1 MSSIIYDS
9 APLEERIHRSLSDT
23 FKHRAI
29 ETAQDV
35 ITGKRDALVAE
46 VDNWEDFRDHAA
58 AIRDHVLANLDY
70 YVREFATNAEKNGAH
85 VYFAPT
91 DTDALECILDIF
103 EDLGATSCV
112 KSKSMMTEEIGLNK
126 FLEKHGISAIE
137 TDCAEH
143 IIQTAGNA
151 PSHIV
156 VPALHF
162 DRTSIR
168 DLYHE
173 RKGYEGTNDPE
184 EITRFLRKILR
195 PEFMNASVGVTG
207 CNFGVAETGSCT
219 LVSNEGNARMTS
231 SIPETQ
237 IIVMGTERI
246 VPDLRSLDV
255 FMKLLVRSAVGAKI
269 SGSFSVNTG
278 PRREGEA
285 DGPKNVHIVIVNN
298 GRTNILGSEFRPML
312 RCIRCGACMNSCPVY
327 RHITG
332 HGYGSIY
339 PGPMGI
345 VLTPLLVGYKE
356 TAKLP
361 YACSL
366 CGSCADVCPVK
377 IPLPALIA
385 QHRRNIV
392 SMGYVSPAEKAVF
405 TAAAATF
412 SSRALYGMATSV
424 APSIMKVLTGNTNQ
438 IDKSTTFIPVLN
450 GWTASR
456 NLDPMNKQ
464 KFRSWFAQHKKQEA
478 EAKRA
483 KTAQEISAAA
493 SRIHSALGQNPTDRK
508 SVPTNGTSNDG
519 SNGASLPTASVRK
532 ED

>member
-1 MSSIIYDS
+1 MSSIIYDN

-23 FKHRAI
+23 FKHHAI

-70 YVREFATNAEKNGAH
+70 YVREFATNAEKNGAK

-91 DTDALECILDIF
+91 DTDALDCILDIF
-103 EDLGATSCV
+103 EDLGAKSCV

-126 FLEKHGISAIE
+126 FLEKHGISTIE

-168 DLYHE
+168 DLYRE
-173 RKGYEGTNDPE
+173 RKGYTGSDDPE

-219 LVSNEGNARMTS
+219 LVSNEGNARMAS

-237 IIVMGTERI
+237 IVVMGTERI

-255 FMKLLVRSAVGAKI
+255 MMKLLVRSAVGAKI
-269 SGSFSVNTG
+269 SGSFSINTG
-278 PRREGEA
+278 PRRKGEA

-298 GRTNILGSEFRPML
+298 GRTKILDSEFRPML

-356 TAKLP
+356 AGKLP

-377 IPLPALIA
+377 IPLPALIS

-392 SMGYVSPAEKAVF
+392 ALGYVSPAEKAVF
-405 TAAAATF
+405 SAAAATF
-412 SSRALYGMATSV
+412 SSRALYGMATAV
-424 APSIMKVLTGNTNQ
+424 APSIMKALTGNTNQ
-438 IDKSTTFIPVLN
+438 IDRSSTFIPVLN

-456 NLDPMNKQ
+456 NLDPMHQQ
-464 KFRSWFAQHKKQEA
+464 KFRSWFVKHKKEEA
-478 EAKRA
+478 CRQRKETAKA
-483 KTAQEISAAA
+483 VSSAAQRVNA
-493 SRIHSALGQNPTDRK
+493 SAPSQTT
-508 SVPTNGTSNDG
+508 TNTESP
-519 SNGASLPTASVRK
+519 ARK
-532 ED
+532 EN

>member
-1 MSSIIYDS
+1 MSAIIYDN
-9 APLEERIHRSLSDT
+9 APLEDRVHRALSDT

-35 ITGKRDALVAE
+35 ITGKRNALVAE
-46 VDNWEDFRDHAA
+46 VDNWEDFREHAA
-58 AIRDHVLANLDY
+58 AIRDHVLSNLDY

-91 DTDALECILDIF
+91 DTDALDCILDIF
-103 EDLGATSCV
+103 QDLGATSCV
-112 KSKSMMTEEIGLNK
+112 KSKSMMTEEIGLNA
-126 FLEKHGISAIE
+126 FLKDHGISAIE

-162 DRTSIR
+162 DRSSIR
-168 DLYHE
+168 DLYRE
-173 RKGYEGTNDPE
+173 RKGYTGSDDPE

-195 PEFMNASVGVTG
+195 PEFMSASVGVTG

-219 LVSNEGNARMTS
+219 LVSNEGNARMAS

-237 IIVMGTERI
+237 IIVMGVERI

-255 FMKLLVRSAVGAKI
+255 MMKLLVRSAVGAKI
-269 SGSFSVNTG
+269 SGSFSINTG

-285 DGPKNVHIVIVNN
+285 DGPKNVHIVMVNN
-298 GRTNILGSEFRPML
+298 GRTKILGSEFKSML

-345 VLTPLLVGYKE
+345 VLTPLLVGYAE
-356 TAKLP
+356 AGKLP

-366 CGSCADVCPVK
+366 CGSCANVCPVK
-377 IPLPALIA
+377 IPLPDLIA
-385 QHRRNIV
+385 QHRRNLV
-392 SMGYVSPAEKAVF
+392 SLGYVSPAEKAAF
-405 TAAAATF
+405 ATAAMTF
-412 SSRALYGMATSV
+412 SHKALYGMVTSI
-424 APSIMKVLTGNTNQ
+424 APSVMKALTGNTNQ
-438 IDKSTTFIPVLN
+438 LDKSSTVIPVLN

-456 NLDPMNKQ
+456 NLDPMNRE
-464 KFRSWFAQHKKQEA
+464 KFRTWFAKHKKERDKQQRIESA
-478 EAKRA
+478 KAISSAAKRVRQSVSQITA
-483 KTAQEISAAA
+483 KRTEE
-493 SRIHSALGQNPTDRK
+493 
-508 SVPTNGTSNDG
+508 
-519 SNGASLPTASVRK
+519 SVRPIERK
-532 ED
+532 EK

>member
-1 MSSIIYDS
+1 MSIIYDD
-9 APLEERIHRSLSDT
+9 APLEDRIHRALSDT

-46 VDNWEDFRDHAA
+46 VDNWEDFRTHAA
-58 AIRDHVLANLDY
+58 AIRDHVLENLDY
-70 YVREFATNAEKNGAH
+70 YVRQFATNAQKNGAQVH
-85 VYFAPT
+85 FAPT
-91 DTDALECILDIF
+91 DNDALDCILDIF
-103 EDLGATSCV
+103 EAEGAKSCV
-112 KSKSMMTEEIGLNK
+112 KSKSMMTEEIGLNT
-126 FLEKHGISAIE
+126 FLESHGIKPIE

-168 DLYHE
+168 NLYHE
-173 RKGYEGTNDPE
+173 QKGYEGTNDPE
-184 EITRFLRKILR
+184 EITRFLRKTLR
-195 PEFMNASVGVTG
+195 PEFMNAPIGVTG

-219 LVSNEGNARMTS
+219 LVSNEGNARMAS

-237 IIVMGTERI
+237 IVVMGTERI

-255 FMKLLVRSAVGAKI
+255 MMKLLVRSAVGAKI
-269 SGSFSVNTG
+269 SGSFSINTG
-278 PRREGEA
+278 CRREGEA

-298 GRTNILGSEFRPML
+298 GRTDILAHEFRPML

-339 PGPMGI
+339 PGPMGV
-345 VLTPLLVGYKE
+345 VLTPLLAGYEK

-366 CGSCADVCPVK
+366 CGQCAEACPVK
-377 IPLPALIA
+377 VPLPNLIS
-385 QHRRNIV
+385 QHRRNVV
-392 SMGYVSPAEKAVF
+392 SQGYVSPVEKAIF

-412 SSRALYGMATSV
+412 SNRVTYGALTAAA
-424 APSIMKVLTGNTNQ
+424 APAMKLMTGKTNQ
-438 IDKSTTFIPVLN
+438 LDRGSTWIPVLN
-450 GWTASR
+450 GWLASR
-456 NLDPMNKQ
+456 NLDTMSSK
-464 KFRSWFAQHKKQEA
+464 KFRSWFAEHKKQE
-478 EAKRA
+478 EEQKRA
-483 KTAQEISAAA
+483 ETAQ
-493 SRIHSALGQNPTDRK
+493 ALTDACR
-508 SVPTNGTSNDG
+508 NNA
-519 SNGASLPTASVRK
+519 NR
-532 ED
+532 EEN

>member
-1 MSSIIYDS
+1 MSSILYDES
-9 APLEERIHRSLSDT
+9 PLEERIHRSVTNT

-35 ITGKRDALVAE
+35 ITSKRNGLVAE
-46 VDNWEDFRDHAA
+46 VDNWEDFRQHAA
-58 AIRDHVLANLDY
+58 DIRDHVLANLDY
-70 YVREFATNAEKNGAH
+70 YVAKFATNAQEKGAH
-85 VYFAPT
+85 VHFAPK
-91 DTDALECILDIF
+91 DTDALDCILDII
-103 EDLGATSCV
+103 EEVGATSV
-112 KSKSMMTEEIGLNK
+112 IKSKSMMTEEIGLNK
-126 FLEKHGISAIE
+126 FLEAHGIHATE

-162 DRTSIR
+162 DRNSIR
-168 DLYHE
+168 DLYRE
-173 RKGYEGTNDPE
+173 RCGYTGTEDPE
-184 EITRFLRKILR
+184 EITHFLRKILR
-195 PEFMNASVGVTG
+195 PEFMNASVGITG
-207 CNFGVAETGSCT
+207 CNFAVAETGSCT

-237 IIVMGTERI
+237 IVVMGVERI

-255 FMKLLVRSAVGAKI
+255 MMKLLVRSAVGAKI
-269 SGSFSVNTG
+269 SGSFSINTG

-298 GRTNILGSEFRPML
+298 GRTKILGSDFRPML

-345 VLTPLLVGYKE
+345 VLTPLLEGYE
-356 TAKLP
+356 TTAKLP

-366 CGSCADVCPVK
+366 CGSCAEVCPVK
-377 IPLPALIA
+377 IPLPHLIS

-392 SMGYVSPAEKAVF
+392 AQGYVSPVEKAIF
-405 TAAAATF
+405 DTAAATF
-412 SSRALYGMATSV
+412 SSRTLYGIATTAAS
-424 APSIMKVLTGNTNQ
+424 PLMRLITGQTNQ
-438 IDKSTTFIPVLN
+438 IDKSSTIIPLLN

-456 NLDPMNKQ
+456 NLNPVSKQ
-464 KFRSWFAQHKKQEA
+464 KFRSWFAQHKKEQQLEQRSEAAQAVSQAVNHVREKIQRSAQPDVQEA
-478 EAKRA
+478 
-483 KTAQEISAAA
+483 
-493 SRIHSALGQNPTDRK
+493 QNLQT
-508 SVPTNGTSNDG
+508 TTG
-519 SNGASLPTASVRK
+519 K

>member
-1 MSSIIYDS
+1 MSSIIYDN

-23 FKHRAI
+23 FKHHAI

-35 ITGKRDALVAE
+35 ITGKRDSLVAE

-70 YVREFATNAEKNGAH
+70 YVREFATNAEKNGAK

-91 DTDALECILDIF
+91 DTDALDCILDIF
-103 EDLGATSCV
+103 EDLGAKSCV

-168 DLYHE
+168 DLYRE
-173 RKGYEGTNDPE
+173 RKGYTGSDDPE

-219 LVSNEGNARMTS
+219 LVSNEGNARMAS

-237 IIVMGTERI
+237 IVVMGTERI

-255 FMKLLVRSAVGAKI
+255 MMKLLVRSAVGAKI
-269 SGSFSVNTG
+269 SGSFSINTG
-278 PRREGEA
+278 PRRKGEA

-298 GRTNILGSEFRPML
+298 GRTKILGSEFRPML

-356 TAKLP
+356 AGKLP

-377 IPLPALIA
+377 IPLPALIS

-392 SMGYVSPAEKAVF
+392 SLGYVSPAEKAVF
-405 TAAAATF
+405 SAAAATF
-412 SSRALYGMATSV
+412 SSRALYGMATAV
-424 APSIMKVLTGNTNQ
+424 APSIMKALTGNTNQ
-438 IDKSTTFIPVLN
+438 IDKSSTFIPVLN

-456 NLDPMNKQ
+456 NLDPMHQQ
-464 KFRSWFAQHKKQEA
+464 KFRSWFAKHKKEEA
-478 EAKRA
+478 CRQREETAKA
-483 KTAQEISAAA
+483 VSSAAQRVNAAA
-493 SRIHSALGQNPTDRK
+493 SSQA
-508 SVPTNGTSNDG
+508 TNNTESP
-519 SNGASLPTASVRK
+519 ARK
-532 ED
+532 EN